1 MKNFLRV
8 TKALSDANRV
18 RIVKLLEDRTL
29 CVCEIQYVLG
39 LAQPTVSSH
48 MKILEEAGL
57 VNKER
62 QGTWMIY
69 SQALDSASPYVQ
81 TMLRE
86 LRDWLTNDPLLET
99 MIAGLPAA
107 ACRKAATIRQQP
119 AVLQPPPLTPEV

>member
-1 MKNFLRV
+1 MKNLLRV
-8 TKALSDANRV
+8 TKALADTNRV
-18 RIVKLLEDRTL
+18 RVVKLLEDRAL
-29 CVCEIQYVLG
+29 CVCEIQQVLG

-48 MKILEEAGL
+48 MRILEEAGL

-69 SQALDSASPYVQ
+69 SQALDSPSPYVQ

-86 LRDWLTNDPLLET
+86 LRGWLADDAILQT

-107 ACRKAATIRQQP
+107 ACRKVATLRQQTTS
-119 AVLQPPPLTPEV
+119 LQPTLVPEA

>member
-1 MKNFLRV
+1 MKNLLRV

-18 RIVKLLEDRTL
+18 RVVKLLEDRAL
-29 CVCEIQYVLG
+29 CVCEIQQVLG

-48 MKILEEAGL
+48 MRILEEAGL

-69 SQALDSASPYVQ
+69 SQALDNPSPYVQ

-86 LRDWLTNDPLLET
+86 LRSWLADDAILQA
-99 MIAGLPAA
+99 MIAALPAA
-107 ACRKAATIRQQP
+107 ACRKAATLRQQT
-119 AVLQPPPLTPEV
+119 AILQPTLVPET

>member
-1 MKNFLRV
+1 MKNLLRV

-18 RIVKLLEDRTL
+18 RVVKLLEDRAL
-29 CVCEIQYVLG
+29 CVCEIQQLLG

-48 MKILEEAGL
+48 MRILEEAGL

-69 SQALDSASPYVQ
+69 SQALDSPSPYVQ

-86 LRDWLTNDPLLET
+86 LRGWLADDAILQA
-99 MIAGLPAA
+99 MIAALPAA
-107 ACRKAATIRQQP
+107 ACRKAATLRQKTAIFQ
-119 AVLQPPPLTPEV
+119 LPLTPEA

>member
-1 MKNFLRV
+1 MKNLLRV

-18 RIVKLLEDRTL
+18 RVVKLLEDRAL
-29 CVCEIQYVLG
+29 CVCELQQVLG

-48 MKILEEAGL
+48 MRILEEAGL

-69 SQALDSASPYVQ
+69 SQALDSPSPYVQ

-86 LRDWLTNDPLLET
+86 LRAWLADDAILQA
-99 MIAGLPAA
+99 MIAGLPEA
-107 ACRKAATIRQQP
+107 ACRKAAPLRQQTTI
-119 AVLQPPPLTPEV
+119 LQPILVPEA